1 MPGAGVNPRWRAIA
15 LMLSGGVTW
24 GALPPLSGLA
34 QPIHLAVPAAVHPTV
49 SLTVHRTGASVAQI
63 VPLPP
68 PVAPSPSENSS
79 SEEEL
84 LRTPPNPLEMTEPDP
99 LLPRPVVDRPL
110 SPLEL
115 YFLRLGVEDL
125 QRQAEALYALGQTN
139 AAFEI
144 WYRELRLRRVLGV
157 PDEVAAL
164 GRVGEVAWR
173 ENRRTDARIITARLE
188 QIEQEQQ
195 AIREAIPTGI
205 APPDYSLLLSIAQGY
220 EKMRALPLAVA
231 LYDQLLIQARAER
244 NSAVE
249 QLVLTSL
256 GQLHLA
262 WFEYENAAIAYTD
275 LLNLARSRNDG
286 LRELEYLQQLAYIY
300 QQGKMPDRAIP
311 IQQEL
316 VQRYEALPLPLLIPP
331 LKIAL
336 GDNYRAIGRAGL
348 AATTY
353 QEAFTQAQAQR
364 QYGYSSEAL
373 VHLAALYEGLGR
385 PADALLVYQTL
396 IQVEQQSY
404 NTYGIMT
411 AYEKIAQ
418 LHQAQGETSEAIA
431 AYQAALSLAQQLDY
445 ASRIRVYTAQIQ
457 TLSGG

>member
-1 MPGAGVNPRWRAIA
+1 MAIA
-15 LMLSGGVTW
+15 LMLSGGMVW
-24 GALPPLSGLA
+24 SAVQPLSAAAQPGEAFRGALREAFA
-34 QPIHLAVPAAVHPTV
+34 QAVRRTFPT
-49 SLTVHRTGASVAQI
+49 GIAQI

-68 PVAPSPSENSS
+68 PAAPPPSENSS
-79 SEEEL
+79 SQEEL
-84 LRTPPNPLEMTEPDP
+84 LQTPPNPLEMTEPDP
-99 LLPRPVVDRPL
+99 LLPMPVVDRPL
-110 SPLEL
+110 SPLEI

-125 QRQAEALYALGQTN
+125 QRQAEALYALGQTE
-139 AAFEI
+139 AAFDI

-157 PDEVAAL
+157 QDEVSAL

-173 ENRRTDARIITARLE
+173 ENRRTDTRIITERLE

-195 AIREAIPTGI
+195 AI
-205 APPDYSLLLSIAQGY
+205 APLDYSLLLSIAQGY

-231 LYDQLLIQARAER
+231 LYDQLLVQARTER

-249 QLVLTSL
+249 QSVLTSL

-262 WFEYENAAIAYTD
+262 WFEYEKAAIAYID

-311 IQQEL
+311 IQQAL
-316 VQRYEALPLPLLIPP
+316 VERYEALPLPLLIPP

-336 GDNYRAIGRAGL
+336 GDSYRAIGRAGL

-353 QEAFTQAQAQR
+353 QEAFTQAQAQQ

-373 VHLAALYEGLGR
+373 VHLAALYEGLER

-396 IQVEQQSY
+396 VQVEQQSY

-418 LHQAQGETSEAIA
+418 LHQAQGQTSEAIA
-431 AYQAALSLAQQLDY
+431 AYQSALSLAQQLDY
-445 ASRIRVYTAQIQ
+445 ASRVSAYTAQIQ
-457 TLSGG
+457 TLIGG

>member
-1 MPGAGVNPRWRAIA
+1 MPVSMPGSRAKTHKTHHQTQWRAIA
-15 LMLSGGVTW
+15 LMLGCGGLWATLQS
-24 GALPPLSGLA
+24 LPTTA
-34 QPIHLAVPAAVHPTV
+34 QTV
-49 SLTVHRTGASVAQI
+49 ETVAETVAQI

-68 PVAPSPSENSS
+68 PVAPSPSENPSS
-79 SEEEL
+79 QEEL
-84 LRTPPNPLEMTEPDP
+84 LRTSPNPLEMTEPDP

-110 SPLEL
+110 SPLEI

-125 QRQAEALYALGQTN
+125 QRQAEARYALGQTN

-144 WYRELRLRRVLGV
+144 WYRELRLRRVLGLSE
-157 PDEVAAL
+157 EVSAL

-173 ENRRTDARIITARLE
+173 ENRRTDTRIVTARLE

-195 AIREAIPTGI
+195 AI

-231 LYDQLLIQARAER
+231 LYDQLLTQARAER

-262 WFEYENAAIAYTD
+262 WFDYDKAAIAYTD
-275 LLNLARSRNDG
+275 LLNLARSRSDG
-286 LRELEYLQQLAYIY
+286 IRELEYLQQLAYIY

-353 QEAFTQAQAQR
+353 QEAFTQAQAQQ

-373 VHLAALYEGLGR
+373 VHLAALYEGLNR
-385 PADALLVYQTL
+385 PADTLLVYQTL

-418 LHQAQGETSEAIA
+418 LHQAQGETAEAIA
-431 AYQAALSLAQQLDY
+431 AYQSALSLAQQLDY
-445 ASRIRVYTAQIQ
+445 ASRVSAYTAQIQ
-457 TLSGG
+457 TLSGS

>member
-1 MPGAGVNPRWRAIA
+1 
-15 LMLSGGVTW
+15 MLSGGVVW
-24 GALPPLSGLA
+24 GALHPLSTLA
-34 QPIHLAVPAAVHPTV
+34 HSGNSTINPTV
-49 SLTVHRTGASVAQI
+49 NPRTSSTVEKVAQI

-68 PVAPSPSENSS
+68 PVAPSSSANSS
-79 SEEEL
+79 SEEEML
-84 LRTPPNPLEMTEPDP
+84 QPPPNPLEMTEPDP
-99 LLPRPVVDRPL
+99 LLPNLVVDRPL
-110 SPLEL
+110 SPLEV

-139 AAFEI
+139 AAFDL

-157 PDEVAAL
+157 ADEVAAL

-195 AIREAIPTGI
+195 AIREAIPMGT

-231 LYDQLLIQARAER
+231 LYDRLLTQARAER

-262 WFEYENAAIAYTD
+262 WFDYEKAAIAYTE
-275 LLNLARSRNDG
+275 LLTLARSRNDG
-286 LRELEYLQQLAYIY
+286 LRELDYLQQLAYIY

-316 VQRYEALPLPLLIPP
+316 VQQYEALPLPLLIPP

-336 GDNYRAIGRAGL
+336 GDNYLAIGRARL

-353 QEAFTQAQAQR
+353 QAAFTQAQAQQ
-364 QYGYSSEAL
+364 QYGYASEAL
-373 VHLAALYEGLGR
+373 VHLAALYEGLNR

-445 ASRIRVYTAQIQ
+445 ASRVRAYTAQIQ